1 MDEFWNLGFGNWNLG
16 ISKFYPG
23 KEGSTISIRVSEI
36 KCGAYQVTMAII
48 LQDTPN
54 LARGLLPGGARG

>member
-1 MDEFWNLGFGNWNLG
+1 MSFGIWDLEIGIWELANFTLERKVPPYQSGFQRLNVV
-16 ISKFYPG
+16 P
-23 KEGSTISIRVSEI
+23 I
-36 KCGAYQVTMAII
+36 KVTMAII